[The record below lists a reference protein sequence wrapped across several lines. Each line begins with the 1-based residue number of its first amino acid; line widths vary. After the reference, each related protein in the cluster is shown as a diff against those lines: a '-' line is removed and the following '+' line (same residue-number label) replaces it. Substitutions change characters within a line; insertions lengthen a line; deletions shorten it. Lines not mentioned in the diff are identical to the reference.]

1 MKIYVNNR
9 ENIKKKLNSN
19 INNNYLYFFCKQ
31 VEIIENM
38 PYNKKNSKLSRW
50 KVEKYSIN
58 YRYNTKVFVKV
69 RKR

>member
-38 PYNKKNSKLSRW
+38 PYNKKNSKLSR
-50 KVEKYSIN
+50 
-58 YRYNTKVFVKV
+58 
-69 RKR
+69 